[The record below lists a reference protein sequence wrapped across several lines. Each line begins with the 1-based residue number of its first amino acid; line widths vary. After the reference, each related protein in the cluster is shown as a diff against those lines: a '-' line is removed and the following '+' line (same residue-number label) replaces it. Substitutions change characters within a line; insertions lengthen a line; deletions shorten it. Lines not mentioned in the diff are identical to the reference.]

1 LSFLVG
7 PVIISLVVGDEYREA
22 GNVIGWLCLGQVFG
36 GMYLMVTNYV
46 FYSKKTGMLSLIT
59 ISSGLLNLLTMII
72 LVNYLGIEG
81 AGIAFAS

>member
-1 LSFLVG
+1 EKNKVLIVKSTYIYFLCVIFLAGLSFLVG

-46 FYSKKTGMLSLIT
+46 FYSKKTGMLSL
-59 ISSGLLNLLTMII
+59 
-72 LVNYLGIEG
+72 
-81 AGIAFAS
+81 